1 MMFECSLVAALCKPG
16 ISFQQSIPRLTDGDN
31 NIMSRDPFPLIL
43 SSISAPPQSQ
53 FIWTIYANA
62 GRDNSASTNARLI
75 TQQWRKEKRYAE
87 SARSFAAS
95 SIASFSYRSSVEQE
109 IFHAG

>member
-1 MMFECSLVAALCKPG
+1 MG
-16 ISFQQSIPRLTDGDN
+16 
-31 NIMSRDPFPLIL
+31 RDPFPLIL
-43 SSISAPPQSQ
+43 SSISGSSQGQ

-87 SARSFAAS
+87 SVKPFTAS
-95 SIASFSYRSSVEQE
+95 SIASFLYCSSVEQE

>member
-16 ISFQQSIPRLTDGDN
+16 ISFRQSIPRLTDGDN

-43 SSISAPPQSQ
+43 SSISASPQSQ

-87 SARSFAAS
+87 SASFCS
-95 SIASFSYRSSVEQE
+95 KQYSVFLISFICRTGD
-109 IFHAG
+109 FHVW